1 MKKFDELD
9 HPALAIV
16 GIGSVFPKASN
27 AQEYWRNIREGVDAI
42 TEVPETHWRP
52 EDYFDK
58 DKSAPDMTYGRRG
71 GFIEPVDFDPLLY
84 GMSPNNIEATDTTQ
98 LLGMHVARE
107 ALLDANYSTGKE
119 LGDGREFDR
128 DRCSVIIGV
137 TGTLEL
143 VIPLGARLGHPI
155 WRQALKDSGV
165 DDATT
170 EEIVQRISDGYVPW
184 QENSFPGLL
193 GNVAAGRIAN
203 RFDLGGSNCVVDAAC
218 ASSLSALHM
227 AAMELYT
234 NRADMVITGGFDT
247 FNDIFMYMCFSK
259 TPALSPTGNSRPFA
273 KEGDGTIL
281 GEGLGAVVLKRLD
294 DAERDNDQIY
304 AVIRGIGSSSDGKG
318 NAIYAP
324 SSSGQAKCIKD
335 AYAQANVSPDTIQM
349 VEAHGTGTAVGDAV
363 EATALSAVYQEAKDD
378 ESWCAVGSVKSMIG
392 HTKAAAGAASL
403 IKCALSLKHQ
413 TLPPTIKI
421 DEPLELL
428 NPGAAPI
435 YVNTVKR
442 PWVTDVE
449 QPRRAA
455 MSSFGFGG
463 SNFHCVLEEYESVQ
477 AKTQWDDQVLLFAFS
492 ADDAQG
498 LNKQLD
504 ELAKQTSWKGL
515 RKLAAESREAFNAS
529 HVQRLCLVA
538 EKDKADVQELAQ
550 QAKQVISGDKE
561 LQTLNGIAY
570 ARKNIEGKLAV
581 LFPGQG
587 SQYVGMQR
595 DLACYFPE
603 FMQAL
608 QDVNQACSKRLS
620 DVIYPI
626 PVFDKQ
632 AQDEQEEYLRQTQH
646 AQPAIG
652 TASVA
657 SYKLLQ
663 SFGLNADAVA
673 GHSYGELVALYAAGK
688 ISEQDLYRL
697 SQKRGELMGQGEG
710 DRGSM
715 LAVVASRET
724 VEGILQENN
733 LQLIIANHNAPE
745 QVVVSGD
752 TAQIEE
758 CAKLCKAQKL
768 RAVKLPV
775 AAAFHSEYVADAV
788 PEFAEFIN
796 NINYNESTTSVFANT
811 TAGLYPEDTA
821 SSKELLANQLANPV
835 RFVEQIQAMYDD
847 GARVFLEA
855 GPHNRLSGLVK
866 QILKDKND
874 ILVVSLD
881 NNAGKQH
888 GLCDLAMLLAQT
900 AVTGQAIDLNAWD
913 EGYLQSLPVESSK
926 PKMTMQITGANY
938 VKPRDKKPSSDKKIL
953 MTENELKQLQSTM
966 QDKTSNPTQAAP
978 VANTNTVKPEN
989 QQGLLQTTQQS
1000 ILALQT
1006 MQEQTARLHQQY
1018 LQGQETAQH
1027 AIHQLLQQQQQL
1039 MSGQVITPMVMPTIT
1054 TQAPVA
1060 SVVQQAPV
1068 MPEIKLAEQ
1077 AVVPVA
1083 PTVTEQPKEIVET
1096 EHALHREN
1104 VNNLLLEVVSE
1115 KTGYPLEMLSL
1126 DMSLDTDLGIDSI
1139 KRVEILSALQERMP
1153 SAPSISPDEL
1163 GTFQFLQHIVEFVA
1177 DATATEQVS
1186 VVPIASSNVASSDF
1200 ANALLNVVAEKT
1212 GYPLDMLSLDMNM
1225 DSDLGIDSI
1234 KRVEILSAMQDAMP
1248 DMPVVSPDEMGAL
1261 QTLQEIVD
1269 LLASQAPASSPAV
1282 TNSTPSVDEN
1292 VFATTLLEVVAEKT
1306 GYPQDMLS
1314 LEMNMDSD
1322 LGIDSIKRVEIL
1334 SAMQD
1339 AMPDM
1344 PAVSPDEMGALQT
1357 LGEIVDLLG
1366 ASQSSSVELIN
1377 ELTNTT
1383 SNNDDFAEDLLV
1395 VVADKTGYPE
1405 DMLTLD
1411 MNLDSD
1417 LGIDSIKRVEI
1428 LSALQDKRPDMP
1440 AVSPD
1445 DLARLQTLHE
1455 IVDFMQSTNP
1465 TVSQSVEIE
1474 TVQKIEEKKNTIQRS
1489 VVKAVALNQQRDD
1502 IVLPVGECLII
1513 NSGANYADELNS
1525 ILQTEGLTSRVIDLS
1540 DIRLDENLN
1549 ISAAIILAG
1558 DSFDSLQALTCLQTI
1573 KPKLAD
1579 QALVTGVIELDG
1591 EFGIQGLSS
1600 EVNVEQT
1607 ALSGLIKTLDKEWE
1621 TCHCKI
1627 IDKAS
1632 SASAQQLADEIF
1644 LAGELEVGLSAEK
1657 KISLV
1662 TEKQT
1667 LAKHEQP
1674 AISEGD
1680 LVVVTGG
1687 ARGVTAEVAYQLA
1700 SSWKSN
1706 LLLLGRSEL
1715 PEQEATWS
1723 QGIEKEAEL
1732 KQAIAKQHA
1741 GIKPPELQSKYN
1753 KLMAEREVRANLTRI
1768 QATGVQVEYASVD
1781 VRDTQAVS
1789 TAIGEAKT
1797 RLGDVKGIVHAAG
1810 VLADKLVVDKTAE
1823 QFTRVY
1829 ETKVSGMQTLLNA
1842 TQNDDLRFMVMFSS
1856 TTARLGRKGQCDYAA
1871 ANEILNKIAQQ
1882 ENQARPNCRVVSVNW
1897 GPWDGGMVT
1906 AALKGLFAKEGVGL
1920 IDLQGGA
1927 QYLLDEIAQGD
1938 DTEIVILGSAEEYN
1952 NVDELE
1958 PIIQTNNKSALHI
1971 AFERKVSIKD
1981 HEFLNSHVMN
1991 HRAVLPVAIITEWLA
2006 HGAMHDNPGLQFHG
2020 LEDFRVLKG
2029 ITLNNDEESDITIMA
2044 GIASRNG
2051 NYEVVPVEL
2060 RSGNDLHAK
2069 ANVLLVADYEAKPLP
2084 NLQEVQGEYP
2094 HKKKEL
2100 YAEHRLFHG
2109 ELLHGITKVT
2119 ACNQEG
2125 IVAKVKAAGK
2135 PTEWMQQPIRSSWLA
2150 EPLILDASF
2159 QLMILWS
2166 HEVNNAP
2173 SLPTAIGSYRQY
2185 QRSFPKEG
2193 VSVVI
2198 KVIEQSQYKAIASIE
2213 FLDSDN
2219 KVIALIDNYECV
2231 IDGSLK
2237 QSFKKN
2243 KILENEKI

>member
-1 MKKFDELD
+1 MKKFDELKQ
-9 HPALAIV
+9 PALAIV

-27 AQEYWRNIREGVDAI
+27 AEEYWRNIREGVDAI
-42 TEVPETHWRP
+42 TEVPDTHWKP
-52 EDYFDK
+52 EDYFDA

-71 GFIEPVDFDPLLY
+71 GFIDAVDFDPLLY

-107 ALLDANYSTGKE
+107 ALLDANYSTGKDA
-119 LGDGREFDR
+119 GDGREFDR
-128 DRCSVIIGV
+128 DRCSAIIGV

-170 EEIVQRISDGYVPW
+170 EEIVQRISEGYVPW

-294 DAERDNDQIY
+294 DAERDNDKIY

-335 AYAQANVSPDTIQM
+335 AYDQASVSPDTIQM
-349 VEAHGTGTAVGDAV
+349 VEAHGTGTSVGDAV

-378 ESWCAVGSVKSMIG
+378 DTWCAVGSVKSMIG

-413 TLPPTIKI
+413 VLPPTIKI
-421 DEPLELL
+421 DEPLEIL

-442 PWVTDVE
+442 PWVTNAE

-463 SNFHCVLEEYESVQ
+463 SNFHCVLEEYENVQ
-477 AKTQWDDQVLLFAFS
+477 TKTQWDDQILLFAYS

-504 ELAKQTSWKGL
+504 ELSKETNWKGL
-515 RKLAAESREAFNAS
+515 RKLAAESREVFNAK
-529 HVQRLCLVA
+529 HMQRLCLVA
-538 EKDKADVQELAQ
+538 EKDKTEIVDLIN
-550 QAKQVISGDKE
+550 QAKQVISGDE
-561 LQTLNGIAY
+561 VLQVVNGIAY
-570 ARKNIEGKLAV
+570 ARKTIEGKLAI

-603 FMQAL
+603 FMQSL
-608 QDVNQACSKRLS
+608 KDVNQACAQRLS
-620 DVIYPI
+620 DIIYPI

-632 AQDEQEEYLRQTQH
+632 VQNQQEEHLRQTQY

-652 TASVA
+652 AESVA

-663 SFGLNADAVA
+663 NFGVKADAVA

-697 SQKRGELMGQGEG
+697 SQKRGELMAQGEG

-724 VEGILQENN
+724 VDTLLQENN
-733 LQLIIANHNAPE
+733 LQLVIANHNAPE
-745 QVVVSGD
+745 QVVVSGNSE
-752 TAQIEE
+752 QIDQ
-758 CAKLCKAQKL
+758 CASLCKAQKI

-775 AAAFHSEYVADAV
+775 AAAFHSEYVVDAV

-796 NINYNESTTSVFANT
+796 NIEFNESTTSVFANT
-811 TAGLYPEDTA
+811 TAGLYPENTA

-835 RFVEQIQAMYDD
+835 RFVEQVEAMYAD

-866 QILKDKND
+866 QILKDKDD
-874 ILVVSLD
+874 ILVASID
-881 NNAGKQH
+881 SNAGKQH
-888 GLCDLAMLLAQT
+888 GLNDLAMLLAQT
-900 AVTGQAIDLNAWD
+900 AITGKEIDLTVWD

-926 PKMTMQITGANY
+926 PKMTMPITGANY
-938 VKPRDKKPSSDKKIL
+938 VKAREKKPVSEKKVI
-953 MTENELKQLQSTM
+953 MTENELKQIQQSTM
-966 QDKTSNPTQAAP
+966 QDKTVKPQQAAQASNTSAP
-978 VANTNTVKPEN
+978 VN
-989 QQGLLQTTQQS
+989 QNGLLNATQQS
-1000 ILALQT
+1000 ILALQK

-1018 LQGQETAQH
+1018 LQGQETAQQ

-1039 MSGQVITPMVMPTIT
+1039 MSGQTITPMVMPTVT
-1054 TQAPVA
+1054 TPEPVA
-1060 SVVQQAPV
+1060 PVVQQAPV
-1068 MPEIKLAEQ
+1068 MTEIKLAEQ
-1077 AVVPVA
+1077 PVA
-1083 PTVTEQPKEIVET
+1083 TASVQTVVEQPKEIVET
-1096 EHALHREN
+1096 EHAQHRED

-1153 SAPSISPDEL
+1153 SAPNISPDEL
-1163 GTFQFLQHIVEFVA
+1163 GTFQFLQHIVEFIA
-1177 DATATEQVS
+1177 NATAGEQTA
-1186 VVPIASSNVASSDF
+1186 VPSSSAASSDF
-1200 ANALLNVVAEKT
+1200 ANTLLEVVSEKT

-1248 DMPVVSPDEMGAL
+1248 DMPAVSPDEMGAL

-1269 LLASQAPASSPAV
+1269 LLASQAPSAAPAV
-1282 TNSTPSVDEN
+1282 QTAPAKTSTINTNA
-1292 VFATTLLEVVAEKT
+1292 FASTLLEVVAEKT
-1306 GYPQDMLS
+1306 GYPQDMLN

-1339 AMPDM
+1339 VMPDM

-1366 ASQSSSVELIN
+1366 ASQTTDAPIAEVSNVQTSDSS
-1377 ELTNTT
+1377 
-1383 SNNDDFAEDLLV
+1383 DFANDLLI

-1405 DMLTLD
+1405 DMLSLD

-1428 LSALQDKRPDMP
+1428 LSALQDRRPDMP

-1445 DLARLQTLHE
+1445 DLARLQTLQE
-1455 IVDFMQSTNP
+1455 IVDFMQNETGS
-1465 TVSQSVEIE
+1465 VSSD
-1474 TVQKIEEKKNTIQRS
+1474 TDVQVAQEPIQEKKNTIQRS
-1489 VVKAVALNQQRDD
+1489 VVKAVALTEQREN
-1502 IVLPVGECLII
+1502 IVLPAGECLII
-1513 NSGANYADELNS
+1513 NSGASYADELHS
-1525 ILQTEGLTSRVIDLS
+1525 IFEAKGLSTRIVDLANINADQ
-1540 DIRLDENLN
+1540 DIA
-1549 ISAAIILAG
+1549 AAIILAG
-1558 DSFDSLQALTCLQTI
+1558 ESFDSLQALQALQTI
-1573 KPKLAD
+1573 KPKLAE
-1579 QALVTGVIELDG
+1579 QAVVTGVIELDG
-1591 EFGIQGLSS
+1591 RFGVEGLSS
-1600 EVNVEQT
+1600 EVSVEQI

-1621 TCHCKI
+1621 DCFCKI

-1632 SASAQQLADEIF
+1632 TASVQQVADEIF
-1644 LAGELEVGLSAEK
+1644 LVGALEVGLNANETITLVAERQ
-1657 KISLV
+1657 SLP
-1662 TEKQT
+1662 
-1667 LAKHEQP
+1667 KHEQ
-1674 AISEGD
+1674 ALINQGD
-1680 LVVVTGG
+1680 LVVITGG

-1700 SSWKSN
+1700 ASWQSN
-1706 LLLLGRSEL
+1706 LLLLGRSEVS
-1715 PEQEATWS
+1715 EIEVAWS
-1723 QGIEKEAEL
+1723 QGIENEAEL
-1732 KQAIAKQHA
+1732 KQAIAKQNT
-1741 GIKPPELQSKYN
+1741 GIKPPELQNKFK
-1753 KLMAEREVRANLTRI
+1753 KLMAEREVRANLNRI
-1768 QATGVQVEYASVD
+1768 KQTGVQVEYASVD

-1789 TAIGEAKT
+1789 EAIDNAKT
-1797 RLGDVKGIVHAAG
+1797 HLGQVKGIVHAAG
-1810 VLADKLVVDKTAE
+1810 VLADKLVVDKTVE
-1823 QFTRVY
+1823 QFTSVY
-1829 ETKVSGMQTLLNA
+1829 ETKVAGMQALLNA
-1842 TQNDDLRFMVMFSS
+1842 TQADDLSFMVMFSS

-1882 ENQARPNCRVVSVNW
+1882 EGQTRSKCRVVSVNW

-1906 AALKGLFAKEGVGL
+1906 PALKGLFAKEGVGL
-1920 IDLQGGA
+1920 IDLESGA
-1927 QYLLDEIAQGD
+1927 KYLLDEIAQAG
-1938 DTEIVILGSAEEYN
+1938 DTEIVILGGAEEDDDTEQAIPVIKDN
-1952 NVDELE
+1952 AKSELH
-1958 PIIQTNNKSALHI
+1958 L
-1971 AFERKVSIKD
+1971 AFERKLTIKEN
-1981 HEFLNSHVMN
+1981 EFLNAHVMN
-1991 HRAVLPVAIITEWLA
+1991 NRAVLPVAVITEWLA

-2020 LEDFRVLKG
+2020 LESLRVLKG
-2029 ITLNNDEESDITIMA
+2029 VTLAEDEELELQIMA
-2044 GIASRNG
+2044 GLASKNG
-2051 NYEVVPVEL
+2051 NYEVVPIEL
-2060 RSGNDLHAK
+2060 RSGNDLHAR

-2084 NLQEVQGEYP
+2084 NLQEVQGDYP
-2094 HKKKEL
+2094 HKEI

-2109 ELLHGITKVT
+2109 GLLQGINNVK
-2119 ACNQEG
+2119 ACNQDG
-2125 IVAKVKAAGK
+2125 IVAAVKTAGK
-2135 PTEWMQQPIRSSWLA
+2135 PTKWMQQPIRSSWLA
-2150 EPLILDASF
+2150 DPLILDSAF

-2166 HEVNNAP
+2166 HEANNAP

-2185 QRSFPKEG
+2185 QRSFPKDG
-2193 VSVVI
+2193 VSIVI
-2198 KVIEQSQYKAIASIE
+2198 KVTEKSQYKAVASIE
-2213 FLDSDN
+2213 FLDTDN

-2231 IDGSLK
+2231 IDNSLK
-2237 QSFKKN
+2237 QAFQKN
-2243 KILENEKI
+2243 QLFEGEGV